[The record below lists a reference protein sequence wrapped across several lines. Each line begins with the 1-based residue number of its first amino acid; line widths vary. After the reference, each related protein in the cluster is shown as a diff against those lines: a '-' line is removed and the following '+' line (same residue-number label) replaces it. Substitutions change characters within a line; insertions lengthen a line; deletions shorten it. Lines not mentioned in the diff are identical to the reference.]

1 MPNFFSGDGD
11 DGYTGLLGEGRV
23 PKYHAR
29 PQAYGDLDEASAA
42 LGLARSMVV
51 SEETAQVLRILQ
63 TDLYHIMAELAAPLE
78 HAARFRQM
86 DHKRVK
92 WLEAQLEVFGGKIEM
107 PKEFVM
113 AGDSLPGAALD
124 LARTIVR
131 RAERRVVELQH
142 TGQIEN
148 ESILP
153 YLNRLSSLCFLL
165 GMWET
170 KVAGVSGVSLS
181 KGGQA

>member
-1 MPNFFSGDGD
+1 MPTFYTGEGD

-42 LGLARSMVV
+42 LGLARSMAA
-51 SEETAQVLRILQ
+51 SEETNVALRAMQ

-78 HAARFRQM
+78 HAARFR
-86 DHKRVK
+86 KLEPERVT
-92 WLEAQLEVFGGKIEM
+92 WLEAQLETFGDKIEM
-107 PKEFVM
+107 PKEFIM

-142 TGQIEN
+142 AGEVEN

-165 GMWET
+165 GLWEN
-170 KVAGVSGVSLS
+170 KVAGVSDVSLS
-181 KGGQA
+181 KGGRA